1 MAKLNVYTLFII
13 IGSFNQTHSL
23 FSSSES
29 EEDEGN
35 YATSSRRRAARNV
48 TYNMKEYDDMIK
60 SAIADNAVPIPIP
73 VVDASAA
80 GAVIGGPGKGK
91 DIGVVEEEEEEK
103 EQVSPL
109 GLISSSSLIIH
120 SLIIIITISH

>member
-1 MAKLNVYTLFII
+1 MINPDYY
-13 IGSFNQTHSL
+13 FNRTPFP
-23 FSSSES
+23 FSSSDSAES
-29 EEDEGN
+29 EGN

-60 SAIADNAVPIPIP
+60 SAIADNVVAIPVP

-91 DIGVVEEEEEEK
+91 DIGAAAVEEEEEEK
-103 EQVSPL
+103 EQVGPL
-109 GLISSSSLIIH
+109 ARFY
-120 SLIIIITISH
+120 